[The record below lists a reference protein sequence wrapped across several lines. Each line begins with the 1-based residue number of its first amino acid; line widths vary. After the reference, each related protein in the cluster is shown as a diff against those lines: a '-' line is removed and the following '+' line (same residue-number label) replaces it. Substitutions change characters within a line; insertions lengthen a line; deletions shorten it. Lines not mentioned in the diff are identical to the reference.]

1 MKLRQLVQK
10 IWCYIQYIFEEGEQ
24 PVEVKQHGNAKNLRS
39 GAYKRTMSSTRKMIK
54 EQTGTL
60 PAREIVHEVIEKR
73 GGIMKVRSSGA
84 LPRNRAQVYNIMKE
98 SKKEMSKQP
107 LGMDDPVL
115 QVLVKAKEEQ
125 KGRPEDI
132 FIREIPLFPEPII
145 FLATDQQLTDFCT
158 NPEKFC
164 VLGVDATF
172 QIASYYFTFTTY
184 RNLLLTTEKGCHPV
198 CIGPGILHKQ
208 KLTTSYQTLPLLMT
222 KYRQETAG
230 VLVYGTDGET
240 NLADAFSNVFQHAQH
255 LCCDIHLKDNIKRKL
270 TEYGIAGVLATEI
283 MNDIFGKEMGN
294 ETEGGLVHCTSAE
307 QFDASLQSAS
317 GKWTKLHE
325 NGNKFVE
332 YFLKS
337 KAKVIRECARSDVR
351 SMCGLGYPPTTY
363 TQNANECMNRII
375 KADQDPTSSKQQN
388 ALLPYIEKIR
398 SEVKRQHDEQF
409 LAVLGIGQ
417 YRLVD
422 AFSFLHMTEN
432 NFYRMNDSQ
441 KRAKKKEFFTVC
453 VSEPQR
459 REDQVL
465 KEELSVSSSKSGIIN
480 IPFPVLDAM
489 FKKAATYVQ
498 EGTMTWKVPNEENN
512 SHISTFL
519 VHSKSSSNPHKVIL
533 TKKTNRVQCDKA
545 CINWFTYNLCS
556 HCLTVAEISGIL
568 KPFIQ
573 WFKNR
578 KRSANLTALVNVNM
592 PKNSGEKT
600 GSKKRKGKANKT
612 PSTGK
617 NVVAQRLPTPSDAST
632 STQVHHAQLSHLLEP
647 GMHQVHSTQSPQH
660 TQSPM
665 QQVQPTTNTQSLQH
679 SQPCMLQI
687 QPTTQSLRLSQP
699 HTHQVQPTKQSLQPP
714 QPHALQVQRTNQSMQ
729 PPQPCILQIQPTTQ
743 SLRLPQPHIHQVQPT
758 TQSLQP
764 PTLQVQPTN
773 QSLQLPGPCILQIQ
787 PTTQSP
793 QPTVS
798 AQLASRP
805 KPPPGVFAFA
815 RLSFLDK
822 RVSQCYGC
830 GKTLKQGGNIPHPPE
845 DMVITTM
852 LNREYYK
859 EGKHQTSPKISSV
872 ISTSTLI
879 VYVPLV
885 QDLM

>member
-1 MKLRQLVQK
+1 
-10 IWCYIQYIFEEGEQ
+10 
-24 PVEVKQHGNAKNLRS
+24 
-39 GAYKRTMSSTRKMIK
+39 
-54 EQTGTL
+54 
-60 PAREIVHEVIEKR
+60 
-73 GGIMKVRSSGA
+73 
-84 LPRNRAQVYNIMKE
+84 MKE
-98 SKKEMSKQP
+98 SKKALSKQS
-107 LGMDDPVL
+107 LDMNDPIL

-145 FLATDQQLTDFCT
+145 FLATDQQLIDIKRFCT
-158 NPEKFC
+158 NPENFC

-230 VLVYGTDGET
+230 VLVYGTDGEK

-270 TEYGIAGVLATEI
+270 TEYGIVDVLRTEI
-283 MNDIFGKEMGN
+283 MNDIFGKEIGK
-294 ETEGGLVHCTSAE
+294 EIEGGLVHCTSAE
-307 QFDASLQSAS
+307 QFDVCLKSASL
-317 GKWTKLHE
+317 KWTKLHE

-332 YFLKS
+332 YFINS
-337 KAKVIRECARSDVR
+337 KAEVIRECARSDVQ
-351 SMCGLGYPPTTY
+351 SMCGLGYPPTEY
-363 TQNANECMNRII
+363 TQNANECMNRVI
-375 KADQDPTSSKQQN
+375 KADQGPTCSKQQT

-417 YRLVD
+417 YRLVE
-422 AFSFLHMTEN
+422 AFSFLQVQEN

-441 KRAKKKEFFTVC
+441 KRATKREFFSVS

-459 REDQVL
+459 REDQTP
-465 KEELSVSSSKSGIIN
+465 KEELSVSSSKSGIIS

-489 FKKAATYVQ
+489 FKKAAAYVQ
-498 EGTMTWKVPNEENN
+498 EGTMTWKVPNDEHN
-512 SHISTFL
+512 SYISTFL

-545 CINWFTYNLCS
+545 CINWSTYSLCS
-556 HCLTVAEISGIL
+556 HCLTVAEISGVL

-578 KRSANLTALVNVNM
+578 KKSANLTALVNVNM
-592 PKNSGEKT
+592 PKNAGEKK
-600 GSKKRKGKANKT
+600 GSKKRKGKANQM

-617 NVVAQRLPTPSDAST
+617 NVMAQRLPTPSDAST
-632 STQVHHAQLSHLLEP
+632 STQVLPFQLQEVQPAQP
-647 GMHQVHSTQSPQH
+647 GMHQVQPTAQSPLHPMQNVQCTTVTQSRL
-660 TQSPM
+660 
-665 QQVQPTTNTQSLQH
+665 QVQKATNAMQHPLLNMLQIQQPTQSLQLC
-679 SQPCMLQI
+679 QPSTPQV
-687 QPTTQSLRLSQP
+687 QTTTQSLQP
-699 HTHQVQPTKQSLQPP
+699 HTPQVQTTTQSLQPHTP
-714 QPHALQVQRTNQSMQ
+714 QVQTTIQSLQPHTPHVQT
-729 PPQPCILQIQPTTQ
+729 TTQ
-743 SLRLPQPHIHQVQPT
+743 SLHLPQPLNPQVQPT

-764 PTLQVQPTN
+764 AQPY
-773 QSLQLPGPCILQIQ
+773 IFQIQ
-787 PTTQSP
+787 PTTQSLRYPQTHTLQVQPTTQALQPP
-793 QPTVS
+793 QPHMQQLHPYPRMASTGT
-798 AQLASRP
+798 AQLPSRP

-815 RLSFLDK
+815 RLSFVDK

-830 GKTLKQGGNIPHPPE
+830 GKALKQEGNIPHPPE

-852 LNREYYK
+852 LHREYYDK
-859 EGKHQTSPKISSV
+859 EGKH
-872 ISTSTLI
+872 
-879 VYVPLV
+879 
-885 QDLM
+885 